1 MNNQNMAIWNAN
13 SSIDPKYTKT
23 AKLGGRDITTF
34 SLQSVVMMA
43 TAQFGPI
50 GKGWG
55 YEVESERDDVGAI
68 ITKES
73 SYIDEKGNT
82 IFIKEEREIVHTLII
97 RLWYMDDGVKV
108 IMPVQAGHTPKLM
121 RTSYGPKFDDE
132 YYKKTLADAIKK
144 SLSMLGFG
152 ADIFLGLM
160 DDKHYIEMQQEE
172 IAIKNESEK
181 AGKIE
186 TLVAKVESMCKSF
199 SENNL
204 PLSIEA
210 QAASYKSEIFRAFKK
225 IGIDSTPYM
234 AKIDQYMNKRLDQV
248 KAEISAAKK
257 AKLGEQNHD

>member
-1 MNNQNMAIWNAN
+1 MSNQNMVIWNAN

-43 TAQFGPI
+43 TDQFGPI

-55 YEVESERDDVGAI
+55 YEVVDKRDDIGAI

-73 SYIDEKGNT
+73 SYKDESGNT
-82 IFIKEEREIVHTLII
+82 IMIKEEREIVHTLII
-97 RLWYMDDGVKV
+97 RLWYMLENEK
-108 IMPVQAGHTPKLM
+108 IEMPVQAGHTPKLM
-121 RTSYGPKFDDE
+121 RTKYGPSFDDE
-132 YYKKTLADAIKK
+132 YYKKTLADAIKI

-160 DDKHYIEMQQEE
+160 DDKHYIAMQQEE
-172 IAIKNESEK
+172 IAIKNEGEK

-186 TLVAKVESMCKSF
+186 ALVAKVKAMCESFTQNTLVPSVQ
-199 SENNL
+199 
-204 PLSIEA
+204 A
-210 QAASYKSEIFRAFKK
+210 QASGYKAEIYREFKK
-225 IGIDSTPYM
+225 LGMDSTQYI
-234 AKIDQYMNKRLDQV
+234 AKIDEYMNKRLEQI
-248 KAEISAAKK
+248 KTETAAAKK